1 MLALGDCT
9 ALAEAGKKALRLAQ
23 ARALGVTV
31 PDGLVLLADDPLP
44 SQDAVVAALSK
55 LDPNATRFVVRSSA
69 QAEDR
74 AGQSAA
80 GLFHSVTNVPAHDV
94 QSAIEAVRQSGS
106 SDLVSVALGG
116 PVPVAVLIQPQVPAA
131 RLGVLY
137 RSQHGDIRCEERDAD
152 TPEWSDVTVTRYAA
166 TETCPTS
173 SGAATLSALIAQEST
188 VPVAIY
194 AEYAVTPSGQIVFL
208 QARPAPAQRDDEDFA
223 LPTETALTY
232 VLDKEHNPDPLS
244 SAQQGLVDVVA
255 DLVPWLRQRAVCG
268 YLYWAVD
275 PKSKR
280 PTTSACHTR
289 ETFHTAILPTCEA
302 ILGPLERRIL
312 AKDGALSDDLLADPS
327 RCELTL
333 PDALHVYRSIYS
345 QYVGQLGPAIKHARA
360 QLDGLLQSQLGEP
373 LSAHGSLLSGI
384 GGAQTDR
391 VSLLWQLGRD
401 GCPPAALR
409 HYLARFGAFSSCWD
423 VLIPC
428 DDEQPHAVSEYAQHL
443 ARLPSTPSISH
454 ALSLAH
460 YHDALQKL
468 LDRLPRLA
476 KGALKSLLP
485 TVRDAMVVA
494 EDDDLL
500 FFRAQRLVRWA
511 LLGLGARLHHAG
523 QLESPTLIFDLPWQG
538 SSLTELL
545 QRADRPERI
554 NLSQLAEHKHALRIQ
569 AKRKIPPGRIA
580 AGRPEWTLPDGQTLS
595 GTGISTGV
603 GVVSGVALV
612 VSSLDDPS
620 LTLSSVMKQLTP
632 ETILVLPTL
641 LPSWAPAVWGALAVV
656 TDSGG
661 SLSHGA
667 ILARERGIPAVLGT
681 RIATQVIASG
691 QSLLVDG
698 QRGLVVQSLR
708 RAHT

>member
-9 ALAEAGKKALRLAQ
+9 ALAEAGPKAMRLAQ

-44 SQDAVVAALSK
+44 SQDVLVAALSK
-55 LDPNATRFVVRSSA
+55 LDPDATRFVVRSSA

-80 GLFHSVTNVPAHDV
+80 GLFHSVTNVSAHDV

-116 PVPVAVLIQPQVPAA
+116 PVPVAVLIQPQVAA
-131 RLGVLY
+131 MRLGVLY
-137 RSQHGDIRCEERDAD
+137 RSQHGDLRCEERDAE

-166 TETCPTS
+166 AEHSPLS
-173 SGAATLSALIAQEST
+173 VGATALFELLAKEST
-188 VPVAIY
+188 APVAMY
-194 AEYAVTPSGQIVFL
+194 AEYAVTASGQIVFL

-223 LPTETALTY
+223 LPTDTALTY
-232 VLDKEHNPDPLS
+232 VLDQEHNPDPLS

-275 PKSKR
+275 PNSKR
-280 PTTSACHTR
+280 PTTSVCHTR
-289 ETFHTAILPTCEA
+289 ETFHSSILPTCEA
-302 ILGPLERRIL
+302 LLIPLERRIL
-312 AKDGALSDDLLADPS
+312 ANDGALSDELLADPS

-333 PDALHVYRSIYS
+333 PDAIHVYRSIYR

-360 QLDGLLQSQLGEP
+360 QLDALLHSQLGEP
-373 LSAHGSLLSGI
+373 LSAHGALLSGI

-401 GCPPAALR
+401 GCPPESLR
-409 HYLARFGAFSSCWD
+409 HFLARFGAFSSCWD
-423 VLIPC
+423 VLSPC
-428 DDEQPHAVSEYAQHL
+428 DDEQPHAVREYAQHL

-476 KGALKSLLP
+476 KEALKSLLP
-485 TVRDAMVVA
+485 LVRDAMVVA

-511 LLGLGARLHHAG
+511 LLGLGARLHQTGRIDH
-523 QLESPTLIFDLPWQG
+523 PTLIFDLPWHT
-538 SSLTELL
+538 SSRTDLL
-545 QRADRPERI
+545 QHADRPAPT
-554 NLSQLAEHKHALRIQ
+554 NLSTLAEHERSLRIQ

-580 AGRPEWTLPDGQTLS
+580 WGRPEWTLPDGQTLS
-595 GTGISTGV
+595 GTGTGA
-603 GVVSGVALV
+603 GVVAGVALV
-612 VSSLDDPS
+612 VASLDDPNQ
-620 LTLSSVMKQLTP
+620 TLSSVMKQLTP

-661 SLSHGA
+661 ALSHGA

-681 RIATQVIASG
+681 RIGTQVIASG
-691 QSLLVDG
+691 QALLVDG